1 MKEYMKPT
9 NKEIALEM
17 FNDMSKCGKS
27 LMTLKEI
34 EQLAETQWEGCQ
46 GCDENDK
53 YFWISGFVQGY
64 LSAKIDNVD
73 DRIEANRGKIADIL
87 INGLDCHYSG
97 LPSPKSYDI

>member
-1 MKEYMKPT
+1 
-9 NKEIALEM
+9 
-17 FNDMSKCGKS
+17 
-27 LMTLKEI
+27 MTRQEI

-53 YFWISGFVQGY
+53 MFWINGFVHGY
-64 LSAKIDNVD
+64 LNARVDNLSDIMDNLNAKVDKLNNQIDSSHKKV
-73 DRIEANRGKIADIL
+73 ADLL